1 MVDHY
6 GDLADA
12 LDYQEARGNAAWTA
26 ATVDDTQRTAA
37 LVRASQALDALYGIR
52 YPGVIASADQVLL
65 WPRKDVIWRG
75 TEFADDVVPVPIVRA
90 TYELALRELVRPNS
104 VLPDVTPGSVKK
116 SVAVSGAVSVTY
128 AVGSDP
134 TKDMQ
139 PVFRIVDGILAD
151 LLLAEPGHTSVST
164 LARF

>member
-1 MVDHY
+1 MPDHY

-12 LDYQEARGNAAWTA
+12 LAYHAARGHAAWA
-26 ATVDDTQRTAA
+26 SATEEQRLAA
-37 LVRASQALDALYGIR
+37 LVRASQALDALYGAR
-52 YPGVIASADQVLL
+52 YPGVVASASQALL

-75 TEFADDVVPVPIVRA
+75 LLVADDVVPAPITRA
-90 TYELALRELVRPNS
+90 SYELALRELVRPDS

-128 AVGSDP
+128 AVGADP
-134 TKDMQ
+134 AKDML
-139 PVFRIVDGILAD
+139 PIFGLVDGILAD
-151 LLLAEPGHTSVST
+151 LLLAGVGGTSVTS